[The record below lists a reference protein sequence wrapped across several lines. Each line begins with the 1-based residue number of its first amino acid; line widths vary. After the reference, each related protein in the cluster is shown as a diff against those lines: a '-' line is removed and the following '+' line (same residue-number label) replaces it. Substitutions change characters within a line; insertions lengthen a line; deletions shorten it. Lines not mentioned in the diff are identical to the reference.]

1 MFGYKWK
8 MNDSTSVDSNQPQR
22 TLREEIE
29 YQMQQ
34 MEERE
39 RQQCLQPK
47 EPEPDYSKMTL
58 REELET
64 RFKLLEERDRQ
75 QKLAQ
80 SEPRTFS
87 AQPVQNTA
95 AQPQSVQQAQP
106 AMQVQTTAVQPQ
118 QIAQSPTANSSNND
132 WMAEY
137 AHRFAEKLKNYKW
150 PYDLGYELGKFQ
162 EMQKDPAWKNKEKE
176 LDTLIKKYF
185 EPSVQRLWEE
195 QKRLTPFKMSD
206 VNKHQYVSCVG
217 AQGDLKSL
225 IETSVGGLYK
235 EKKDWNKKMD
245 NPQDYGGIVSIILDC
260 LKDLSNDVIGAMY
273 GYSNQNPG
281 ACEELLPEE
290 FRKK

>member
-1 MFGYKWK
+1 MDGRIR
-8 MNDSTSVDSNQPQR
+8 PQV
-22 TLREEIE
+22 
-29 YQMQQ
+29 
-34 MEERE
+34 
-39 RQQCLQPK
+39 CGK
-47 EPEPDYSKMTL
+47 
-58 REELET
+58 
-64 RFKLLEERDRQ
+64 
-75 QKLAQ
+75 
-80 SEPRTFS
+80 
-87 AQPVQNTA
+87 V
-95 AQPQSVQQAQP
+95 
-106 AMQVQTTAVQPQ
+106 
-118 QIAQSPTANSSNND
+118 
-132 WMAEY
+132 
-137 AHRFAEKLKNYKW
+137 EKLKW

-195 QKRLTPFKMSD
+195 QKRLTPLKMSD

-225 IETSVGGLYK
+225 IETLGGGFYK

-245 NPQDYGGIVSIILDC
+245 NPQDYGGKLAIILDC
-260 LKDLSNDVIGAMY
+260 LKDLSNDVIGANY